1 MLIFV
6 NKGRK
11 CHSES
16 VLRECTWY
24 AAKPVERGREHN
36 PGLLVAQAFSFV
48 SIHLI
53 QSETTQH
60 AKLKLAG
67 KKGVSE

>member
-1 MLIFV
+1 M
-6 NKGRK
+6 
-11 CHSES
+11 E
-16 VLRECTWY
+16 
-24 AAKPVERGREHN
+24 KPVERDPEHN
-36 PGLLVAQAFSFV
+36 LGLLAAKAFSFV

-60 AKLKLAG
+60 AKLKLAEE

>member
-1 MLIFV
+1 MPQWICSRIVYLV
-6 NKGRK
+6 YGEA
-11 CHSES
+11 CCEGH
-16 VLRECTWY
+16 
-24 AAKPVERGREHN
+24 EHN
-36 PGLLVAQAFSFV
+36 HGLLAAQAFSFV